1 MTPARNNNN
10 NNNNLINKY
19 LSTNRNFINNST
31 YSKSYF
37 LNELGFKTMTNEMKN
52 YCELTKD
59 LMKIRKN
66 IKKN

>member
-10 NNNNLINKY
+10 NTNLINKF
-19 LSTNRNFINNST
+19 LSTNKNFINNST

-37 LNELGFKTMTNEMKN
+37 LNELGFKTMTNEIKN
-52 YCELTKD
+52 YCELKKN
-59 LMKIRKN
+59 LMKIKKN